1 MHYILAFFLIIS
13 SLIEVNQPISWNNV
27 AWVMTSSPRPK
38 LGQFDM
44 RSNIPQ
50 WIESVSLPKQIIAA
64 STSHSG
70 KYLALVSFAEA
81 PSVYIYQLGQNGP
94 LQLVPYEVLTGF
106 SEILWSP
113 DSDEAL
119 LARSYWDNPVIWES
133 KDKTFEAV
141 KIASDIC
148 SIQWGVSSNQVLVS
162 TCKFKRAIIAWD
174 RSHKSTKTLL
184 HFNYVL
190 QNEIAAF
197 SELHSWSP
205 DRHKLLIFTYVSDNV
220 LPETF
225 FEMPVILTGYWQILD
240 ITTMNIV
247 TLSEKVD
254 SSIPRIGFFRTP
266 SELVIGVS
274 VSNSTELRKIRLE
287 NNKVNPS
294 LLFRC
299 RNNCIRGATLLATE
313 SKLLLQLDQPLLALR
328 SGLYLADLTTGFKP
342 IRYLDSTTRL
352 LPTRIGMW

>member
-13 SLIEVNQPISWNNV
+13 SLIEVNQPISWNNI

-64 STSHSG
+64 STSSSG
-70 KYLALVSFAEA
+70 NYLALVSLAEV
-81 PSVYIYQLGQNGP
+81 PNIYIYEFRQIGS
-94 LQLVPYEVLTGF
+94 LQPVPYDILRGF

-119 LARSYWDNPVIWES
+119 LARPHLGNPTIWKS
-133 KDKTFEAV
+133 KDKTFEDV

-148 SIQWGVSSNQVLVS
+148 STQWGSDSNQILVS
-162 TCKFKRAIIAWD
+162 KCKSNRAIVVWD
-174 RSHKSTKTLL
+174 RSHKSATLL
-184 HFNYVL
+184 MHFNYTL
-190 QNEIAAF
+190 QSEIAAF

-205 DRHKLLIFTYVSDNV
+205 DRHKLLIFTYVSPNI
-220 LPETF
+220 LAETS
-225 FEMPVILTGYWQILD
+225 FEMPVLLTGYWQILD
-240 ITTMNIV
+240 ITTMNVV
-247 TLSEKVD
+247 TLSEKMD

-266 SELVIGVS
+266 SELVVGVS
-274 VSNSTELRKIRLE
+274 VSNSIELRKIRLE
-287 NNKVNPS
+287 KNKVNPS

-299 RNNCIRGATLLATE
+299 RNNCIKGVTLLATE
-313 SKLLLQLDQPLLALR
+313 SKLLLQLDKPSLELR
-328 SGLYLADLTTGFKP
+328 SGLYLADLTSGFKS